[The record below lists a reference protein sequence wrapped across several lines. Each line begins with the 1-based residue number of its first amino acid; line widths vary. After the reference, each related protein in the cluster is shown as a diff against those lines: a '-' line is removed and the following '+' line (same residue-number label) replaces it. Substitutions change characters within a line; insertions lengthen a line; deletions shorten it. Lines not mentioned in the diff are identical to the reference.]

1 MTTFADLGLSQ
12 ALLASLAQE
21 GYETPTPIQAGAIPT
36 LLAGKDLLGIAQTGT
51 GKTAAFALP
60 ILHQLSQS
68 KIRPFKRT
76 CRTLILSPTRE
87 LAGQIADNIRL
98 YGRNLP
104 LTTAVVFGGQPIFRQ
119 ARALERGVDVLVA
132 TPGRLLDLVSQN
144 AVFLD
149 KVEILVLDEAD
160 QMLDLGFIHP
170 IRQIVSMIPK
180 ERQTLLFSATMP
192 DSIAKLAKD
201 LLNQPERVEVTPVA
215 TTAERIVQ
223 KAIFVD
229 RDDKRGMLAE
239 LLNDPAITRSLVF
252 TRTKHGADKVVRHLD
267 GEGIRSEAIHGNKS
281 QPQREKALAA
291 FRNGSVTV
299 LVATDIA
306 ARGIDVDGV
315 SHVINFDLPNVPE
328 QYVHRI
334 GRTGRAGRE
343 GEAISLVEHEDRPHL
358 RTIETLIRQRLPI
371 DDRRREP
378 RDDHDRAF
386 GPAKRPGRGNG
397 GGGRGRPQG
406 GGEGRSF
413 ENRPPRSDRPAAPR
427 GPRPM
432 EARGGEDRPYQDRPR
447 QDRPF
452 GDRPRHEGPRSEG
465 FRGDRPFG
473 DRPRGDRPQGERSFG
488 DRPRGD
494 RPQGDR
500 PFGDRPRGDRPQ
512 GDRPFGDRPRGDRP
526 QGDRPR
532 GERSFSDR
540 PHGERSERP
549 RGERFKGGGQ
559 GAPTG
564 RSQSGKPAGR
574 NQRRSG
580 F

>member
-68 KIRPFKRT
+68 KMRPFKRT
-76 CRTLILSPTRE
+76 CRALILSPTRE

-104 LTTAVVFGGQPIFRQ
+104 LTTAVVCGGQPIFRQ

-267 GEGIRSEAIHGNKS
+267 SEGIRSEAIHGNKS

-291 FRNGSVTV
+291 FRNGQVTV

-386 GPAKRPGRGNG
+386 GPAKRPGRSNG

-406 GGEGRSF
+406 QGEGRSF
-413 ENRPPRSDRPAAPR
+413 ESRPPRSDRPAAPR

-432 EARGGEDRPYQDRPR
+432 DARGGDDRPR
-447 QDRPF
+447 Q
-452 GDRPRHEGPRSEG
+452 
-465 FRGDRPFG
+465 
-473 DRPRGDRPQGERSFG
+473 ERSF
-488 DRPRGD
+488 GD

-512 GDRPFGDRPRGDRP
+512 GDRPFGDRPRG
-526 QGDRPR
+526 
-532 GERSFSDR
+532 ERSFSDR
-540 PHGERSERP
+540 PQGERSDRP
-549 RGERFKGGGQ
+549 RTGDRPKGDRFKGGGQ
-559 GAPTG
+559 GTPAG
-564 RSQSGKPAGR
+564 RSFSGKPAGR